1 MKSTRLLTFCPLLL
15 SGIALL
21 WLSSC
26 QQPLQRPSLSQRHP
40 DEAVRF
46 AAYTD
51 EPVRTGNLR
60 VALNGDVWEG
70 ELTYRGESLESLHV
84 KRCTHPTL
92 KRIFKQK
99 EEEHFRLPLA
109 ERSDTATRLDLTG
122 RWVTKNFDEGGRIVT
137 QDVNFDGHTDLLLFN
152 AQQSGASNQK
162 YDLWVYDAGKK
173 DYCCWNLP
181 ERTGLGLWE
190 VDRKRRRLTLGYAQ
204 PDGAQVMAVYQVLHD
219 TTVQLVKRDSL

>member
-1 MKSTRLLTFCPLLL
+1 MKTLRLPTLVPVLFSGFALLL
-15 SGIALL
+15 LA
-21 WLSSC
+21 SC
-26 QQPLQRPSLSQRHP
+26 QEAAKRPSVSQRHP
-40 DEAVRF
+40 DGAVRF
-46 AAYTD
+46 AAYS
-51 EPVRTGNLR
+51 EGPVRTGKLR

-99 EEEHFRLPLA
+99 EEEHFQLPLLPGT
-109 ERSDTATRLDLTG
+109 DTVRQLDLTE
-122 RWVTKNFDEGGRIVT
+122 RWVTHDFSEGGRIVT
-137 QDVNFDGHTDLLLFN
+137 QDINFDGHTDLLLFN
-152 AQQSGASNQK
+152 AQESGASNQQ
-162 YDLWVYDAGKK
+162 YDLWVYDASKK

-204 PDGAQVMAVYQVLHD
+204 PDGAQVMAVYKVLHD